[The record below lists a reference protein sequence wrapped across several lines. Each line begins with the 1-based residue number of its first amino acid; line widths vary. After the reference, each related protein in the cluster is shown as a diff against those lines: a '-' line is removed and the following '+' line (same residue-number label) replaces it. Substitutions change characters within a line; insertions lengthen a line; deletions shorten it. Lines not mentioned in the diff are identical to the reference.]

1 MRICI
6 IVLML
11 ILVGCKSP
19 KKDYDFTFFKR
30 NIHEA
35 YYLKFNSSDTLY
47 CVDASR
53 IKLETSFAIL
63 NKEQKERIQ
72 NVLDTITFPKNDTF
86 EDIVFNDGET
96 NAFVL
101 KNGKESKK
109 LKIYGISGPKQFW
122 HFGETLDR
130 IKLNL
135 QFFKIN
141 KKINLREIN
150 KMVISEVKFVP
161 RRKDSLK

>member
-1 MRICI
+1 MRISI
-6 IVLML
+6 IALFL

-19 KKDYDFTFFKR
+19 QKEHDFVFFKW
-30 NIHEA
+30 NIHES

-47 CVDASR
+47 CVSEYG
-53 IKLETSFAIL
+53 IKEETSFAIL
-63 NKEQKERIQ
+63 SKDQKERIQ
-72 NVLDTITFPKNDTF
+72 AILDTIVFPKKETF
-86 EDIVFNDGET
+86 ENIIFDDGET

-101 KNGKESKK
+101 KNDEKFKK

-122 HFGETLDR
+122 FFGETLDK

-135 QFFKIN
+135 QFFKTN
-141 KKINLREIN
+141 KKIDLKEIK

-161 RRKDSLK
+161 RKGSLE

>member
-6 IVLML
+6 VALLL

-19 KKDYDFTFFKR
+19 KKDYNFTFFKR
-30 NIHEA
+30 NIYET

-47 CVDASR
+47 CVR
-53 IKLETSFAIL
+53 NHGIKEETSFAIL
-63 NKEQKERIQ
+63 NKDQKERIEAI
-72 NVLDTITFPKNDTF
+72 LDTISFPKQEAF
-86 EDIVFNDGET
+86 ENIIFDDGET

-101 KNGKESKK
+101 KNSKESKK
-109 LKIYGISGPKQFW
+109 LKIHGVSGPKQFW
-122 HFGETLDR
+122 RFGETLDK

-135 QFFKIN
+135 QFSKTN

-150 KMVISEVKFVP
+150 KMVISEMKFVL
-161 RRKDSLK
+161 RKDSL